1 MDLEVSSNKIN
12 NSPWDK
18 LPPVNIQ
25 ISKLDKESTVRNH
38 LNTLKGLFSMEKRW
52 KNAIF
57 YPDGSKSDQNL
68 GAGLCYMFGDNVKE
82 FSWNLGTFMEVYDAE
97 LLSILK
103 ALRLSLKESCSER
116 IQDVWIFSENQAAIQ
131 QIQSIKTE
139 PEQHLTMKCQ
149 QILQSLQD
157 YDVTP
162 HIH

>member
-1 MDLEVSSNKIN
+1 
-12 NSPWDK
+12 
-18 LPPVNIQ
+18 
-25 ISKLDKESTVRNH
+25 
-38 LNTLKGLFSMEKRW
+38 
-52 KNAIF
+52 
-57 YPDGSKSDQNL
+57 
-68 GAGLCYMFGDNVKE
+68 MFGDNVKE
-82 FSWNLGTFMEVYDAE
+82 FSWNLGTSMEVYDAE

-116 IQDVWIFSENQAAIQ
+116 IQDVWIFSDNQAAIQ

-139 PEQHLTMKCQ
+139 PEQHLAMECQ